1 MLSVMFSHPIK
12 AIIPIHSA
20 SIVPTK
26 MSAVRISGP
35 PSLWQY
41 EREENSAVSAL
52 WGLIQLKKRPGLRS
66 SLFPGA
72 GNLVNNLLSSSNI
85 EPTVKNI
92 STNSHHFP
100 TANSY
105 PFSYSEHSKYSSHP
119 GCFSSCCLCRLL
131 SSKGMF
137 LLFYYVV

>member
-1 MLSVMFSHPIK
+1 MYFMWELKQKQLQVLVSLLALGASQEHRIRNNKMINGSFICLS
-12 AIIPIHSA
+12 
-20 SIVPTK
+20 
-26 MSAVRISGP
+26 
-35 PSLWQY
+35 
-41 EREENSAVSAL
+41 
-52 WGLIQLKKRPGLRS
+52 S
-66 SLFPGA
+66 SLSHVNKTHPAHSITSFYY
-72 GNLVNNLLSSSNI
+72 NLVNNLLSSSNI
-85 EPTVKNI
+85 EPTVKSV